1 MAATKQVVFA
11 QSKLYV
17 CATAQNSDLDQTAFE
32 ALTWVEI
39 VGIVSIPETGK
50 TTNILERNLIDTDV
64 SQGVKGAT
72 TSWTGDVELVPNAA
86 DPGQIILNAASEV
99 GNNNTYAMKMVL
111 PDAVIGGTGT
121 TKYCRVLVTG
131 PQTSGGGNEDFV
143 SNTYSVRGN
152 QAEVL
157 VAASGA
163 GGVAPYFSVAPAISG
178 TEEVGS
184 TLTCDGGTALG
195 DATIVKT
202 YQWLRN
208 GALISGATASTRV
221 LATADLGKYISCR
234 VRATNDS
241 GSVFATSEVS
251 GAITAGS

>member
-17 CATAQNSDLDQTAFE
+17 CATAQTDDLDQTAFE
-32 ALTWVEI
+32 VLDWTEI
-39 VGIVSIPETGK
+39 KGIVSIPETGK

-64 SQGVKGAT
+64 AQGVKGTT
-72 TSWTGDVELVPNAA
+72 TSWTGDIEVVPNASDA
-86 DPGQIILNAASEV
+86 GQIVLNAASEL
-99 GNNNTYAMKMVL
+99 GNSNTYAFKLVL
-111 PDAVIGGTGT
+111 PDAPIGGTGT
-121 TKYCRVLVTG
+121 TKYCRCLVTG
-131 PQTSGGGNEDFV
+131 PQTSGGENEDFV

-157 VAASGA
+157 VAASSA
-163 GGVAPYFSVAPAISG
+163 GGVAPYFTVAPAISG

-202 YQWLRN
+202 FQWLRN
-208 GALISGATASTRV
+208 NVVISGATASTYV
-221 LATADLGKYISCR
+221 LVSADTGKYISCR

-251 GAITAGS
+251 GIIVMGS